1 MSSFVSGSLSS
12 LMVEVFRF
20 TEIILKHLSAEEEEG
35 IRLWAGRSYRLV
47 SDAAAAAAGAA
58 GFLLSVRTEFQFL
71 LFSHTFVISRSSSAR
86 LFTAAEPTEAAEGV
100 EAGPPGEDEG
110 TSPDAEK
117 KKKKKRVVEDKRA
130 DVAERHEELQV
141 LLLDVE
147 RSSSIGPEAEHL
159 HTSAERAE
167 FPFASLSSAVI
178 YLPARSALRREDEER
193 RDEAPCSSGHDD
205 TLTIRGAGGTAL
217 TEPMKAGR
225 RETGRDTAESP

>member
-1 MSSFVSGSLSS
+1 MFCV
-12 LMVEVFRF
+12 
-20 TEIILKHLSAEEEEG
+20 TE
-35 IRLWAGRSYRLV
+35 
-47 SDAAAAAAGAA
+47 
-58 GFLLSVRTEFQFL
+58 SV
-71 LFSHTFVISRSSSAR
+71 
-86 LFTAAEPTEAAEGV
+86 G
-100 EAGPPGEDEG
+100 G
-110 TSPDAEK
+110 TLQ
-117 KKKKKRVVEDKRA
+117 
-130 DVAERHEELQV
+130 ELQV